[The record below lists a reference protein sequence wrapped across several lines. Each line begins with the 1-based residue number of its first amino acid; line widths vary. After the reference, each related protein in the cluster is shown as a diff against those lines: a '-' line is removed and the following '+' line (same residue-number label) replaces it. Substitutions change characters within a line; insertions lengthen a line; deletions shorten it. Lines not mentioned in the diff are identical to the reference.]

1 MGAFSKDKYELV
13 IVGAGPT
20 GLAAALYAAREGMS
34 TLVLE
39 KAVIGGMAA
48 ITDLVDNYPG
58 FDQGVGGLE
67 LAEHLH
73 NHATRFGA
81 EVKTGVDVT
90 CLHEADGNV
99 TVLTSAGNVTAE
111 AVLVATGSSY
121 KHLDA
126 PGEAEYIGRGVHFCA
141 TCDAPLYRGRDVTVV
156 GGGNSAIQESLFIA
170 RFAKHVTLLVR
181 GPALKGTE
189 VIREQLTALR
199 NVSFRYNTVVK
210 EIRGNDS
217 KVTGLRVKDTVKG
230 DQLDL
235 RTDGIFVFIGL
246 LANTDAFKGTL
257 ELDER
262 NFIITKDDYSTR
274 VPGVYAAGDVRSG
287 STWQIASAAGEGV
300 TAALEIRKYLDTKH
314 HIEHKTKTVAR
325 QRATEPKAAAKAKPK
340 PAAPAKKITKI
351 KVTKS

>member
-73 NHATRFGA
+73 AHAVRFGA
-81 EVKTGVDVT
+81 EVKTGIDVLG
-90 CLHEADGNV
+90 LHEAGGNV
-99 TVLTSAGNVTAE
+99 TVTTSEGDVTAE

-121 KHLDA
+121 KHLGA
-126 PGEAEYIGRGVHFCA
+126 PGETEYIGRGVHFCA
-141 TCDAPLYRGRDVTVV
+141 TCDAPLYRGRDVVVV

-181 GPALKGTE
+181 GPELKGTQ

-199 NVSFRYNTVVK
+199 NVSFRYNTVVQ
-210 EIRGNDS
+210 EIRGNGS
-217 KVTGLRVKDTVKG
+217 KVTGLHVKDG
-230 DQLDL
+230 EGEEYDI

-246 LANTDAFKGTL
+246 LANTEAFKGTL

-262 NFIITKDDYSTR
+262 NFIITKDDFSTGL
-274 VPGVYAAGDVRSG
+274 PSVYAAGDVRSG

-300 TAALEIRKYLDTKH
+300 TAALEIRKYLDNKH
-314 HIEHKTKTVAR
+314 HVEHKSASMARTRVKTG
-325 QRATEPKAAAKAKPK
+325 PKAAAPKASAAAKPK
-340 PAAPAKKITKI
+340 ATKV
-351 KVTKS
+351 KVVKG